1 MSTTLSKE
9 VLNKYK
15 NKNFVET
22 GTLWGEAVKIALEC
36 GFEKIY
42 SIEIDPKKVKFNQ
55 EKFSEEIKKGKVV
68 IVEGDTFEVFGDVL
82 KQIEGT
88 ITFWLDAH
96 WDGDVEGKYKCPL
109 PFELENISKMDSK
122 SNTLLIDDRRLFG
135 DKRSTWGWEITEKQI
150 IEKIISINSKYRIS
164 YENGH
169 VPNDIIIAKVEK

>member
-9 VLNKYK
+9 VLGKHK

-22 GTLWGEAVKIALEC
+22 GTLWGEAVEVALEC

-42 SIEIDPKKVKFNQ
+42 SIEIDPEKVKFNQ
-55 EKFSEEIKKGKVV
+55 EKFSKEIEEGRVT

-82 KQIEGT
+82 KKISGKT
-88 ITFWLDAH
+88 TFWLDAH
-96 WDGDVEGKYKCPL
+96 WDGDVEGEYKCPL
-109 PFELENISKMDSK
+109 PFELEQISKMRSK

-135 DKRSTWGWEITEKQI
+135 DNGSTWGWEITEDQI
-150 IEKIISINSKYRIS
+150 IEKVFSINEKYEIS

-169 VPNDIIIAKVEK
+169 VPNDIIVAKV

>member
-9 VLNKYK
+9 VLSKYK

-22 GTLWGEAVKIALEC
+22 GTLWGEAVEIALEC

-42 SIEIDPKKVKFNQ
+42 SIEIDPEKYKFNV
-55 EKFSEEIKKGKVV
+55 EKFSKEIEEGKVV
-68 IVEGDTFEVFGDVL
+68 IIEGDTFEVFGDLL
-82 KQIEGT
+82 KQIKGKT
-88 ITFWLDAH
+88 TFWLDAH

-109 PFELENISKMDSK
+109 PFELDSISKMKSK

-135 DKRSTWGWEITEKQI
+135 DKGSTWGWEIAEDQI
-150 IEKIISINSKYRIS
+150 VEKILAINSKYEIS

-169 VPNDIIIAKVEK
+169 VENDIIVAKI